1 MTVRGSSPGHMG
13 SRIWHLKEY
22 PGSIY
27 SIALAVAL
35 VMTMLN
41 IVMIDRASY
50 GVIVERD
57 RQRERRSERSVDTV

>member
-1 MTVRGSSPGHMG
+1 
-13 SRIWHLKEY
+13 LKEY
-22 PGSIY
+22 PGSTY

-57 RQRERRSERSVDTV
+57 RQRERERERERES

>member
-1 MTVRGSSPGHMG
+1 MG